1 MGKIISPFQSD
12 FVKGRM
18 ITYNYIV
25 AHEVLRSFK
34 MKRENK
40 IMALKLDMA
49 KTYDRME
56 WDLLEEVLK
65 SMGFHANFVNLIK

>member
-25 AHEVLRSFK
+25 AHEVLQSFK
-34 MKRENK
+34 MKRQNK

-56 WDLLEEVLK
+56 
-65 SMGFHANFVNLIK
+65 